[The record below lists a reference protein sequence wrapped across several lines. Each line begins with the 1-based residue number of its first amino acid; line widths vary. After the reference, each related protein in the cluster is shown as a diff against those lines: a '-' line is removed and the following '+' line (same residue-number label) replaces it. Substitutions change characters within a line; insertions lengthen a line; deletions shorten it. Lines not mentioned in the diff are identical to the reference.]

1 MRGPATGEGDDV
13 GRGLC
18 TSRSAYSHTSC
29 ASVSV
34 LKDVIPSRYC
44 SRTGSCCS
52 LFEATKSMICRSSSV
67 VCCEF
72 HCWNSGREL
81 SDGSETLSHSS
92 GTSMSSMSTSVGRSL
107 YLSLSSSYSASG
119 LSSYCRGAYWLEDV
133 LLVSDGG
140 ALGAGDDVAS
150 ATFFQSVPSSYG
162 SSSVSSA
169 LLASFWLLWW
179 LSWFGRF
186 LGGGAPGD
194 VDRALV
200 SRVLLFSSSSTVV
213 GCAFLTILRVRSRRR
228 DVWLAWIGW
237 WSLEVLLRGGGA
249 AAVTEAMVCRS
260 KFRGNPGYWRMVV
273 VLRWRVSGVRRR

>member
-1 MRGPATGEGDDV
+1 
-13 GRGLC
+13 
-18 TSRSAYSHTSC
+18 
-29 ASVSV
+29 
-34 LKDVIPSRYC
+34 
-44 SRTGSCCS
+44 
-52 LFEATKSMICRSSSV
+52 MICRSSSV

-81 SDGSETLSHSS
+81 SDGSETLSHLS
-92 GTSMSSMSTSVGRSL
+92 GTSMSSMSTSVGRSS

-119 LSSYCRGAYWLEDV
+119 LSSSCRGAYWLEDV

-200 SRVLLFSSSSTVV
+200 SRVLLFSSSSAVV

-260 KFRGNPGYWRMVV
+260 MFRGNPGYWRMVV
-273 VLRWRVSGVRRR
+273 VVRWRVSGVRRR